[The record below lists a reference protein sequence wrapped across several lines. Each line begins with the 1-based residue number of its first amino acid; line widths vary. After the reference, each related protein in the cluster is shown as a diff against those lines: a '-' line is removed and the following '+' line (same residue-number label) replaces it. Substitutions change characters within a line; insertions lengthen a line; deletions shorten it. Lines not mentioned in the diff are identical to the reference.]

1 MYDAGMATGRVR
13 LQSAQWTLILGDL
26 GALLVVTILGFYR
39 HSELEPQSL
48 ARMLAT
54 FVPFTVAWFL
64 IAPWLG
70 LFEPARA
77 MDLRRAWVPVL
88 AAVFSAPLGAVLRG
102 VWLSA
107 PVLTVFVGVMAGVMA
122 VVVTAWRLVHLL
134 LARR

>member
-13 LQSAQWTLILGDL
+13 LQSAHWTLILGDL
-26 GALLVVTILGFYR
+26 GALFIVTILGFYR
-39 HSELEPQSL
+39 HSELEPQSS

-77 MDLRRAWVPVL
+77 LDPRRSWVPAL

-102 VWLSA
+102 VWLGA
-107 PVLTVFVGVMAGVMA
+107 PVLTVFVGVMAGVSA
-122 VVVTAWRLVHLL
+122 VVLGAWRLGYLL
-134 LARR
+134 LVRR